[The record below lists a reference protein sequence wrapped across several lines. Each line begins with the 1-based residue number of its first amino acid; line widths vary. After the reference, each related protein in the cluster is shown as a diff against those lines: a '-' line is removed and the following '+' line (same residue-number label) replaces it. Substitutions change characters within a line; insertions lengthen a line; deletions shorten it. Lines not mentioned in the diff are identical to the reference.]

1 MMRQHEFS
9 HSMPSVC
16 VRCGAPDS
24 PIAGRCPGAPCEDM
38 NKPDAKDEH
47 PIANLLR
54 AMKAELRKL
63 VDGLRDAGEAA
74 KAAADRA
81 AFRAWADVAE
91 ALLARAEEKPLS
103 TLAGGA
109 DAPCC
114 PRCGFSGAEQAAR
127 QRLGFKVYFDFVSY
141 FWVCARYDGV
151 TSQADSPQGALAACL
166 DAIDLLDRCRDRAE
180 GKEPT

>member
-1 MMRQHEFS
+1 
-9 HSMPSVC
+9 
-16 VRCGAPDS
+16 
-24 PIAGRCPGAPCEDM
+24 
-38 NKPDAKDEH
+38 
-47 PIANLLR
+47 
-54 AMKAELRKL
+54 MKAELRKL

-103 TLAGGA
+103 ALAGGA

-114 PRCGFSGAEQAAR
+114 PRCGFSGADDPTPIREGELWAKINALAEAVVARAEEPEQAAR
-127 QRLGFKVYFDFVSY
+127 ERLIASARHLAKCLEQEGNGVGVAAAEDRMIADAKV
-141 FWVCARYDGV
+141 
-151 TSQADSPQGALAACL
+151 LA
-166 DAIDLLDRCRDRAE
+166 RAE